1 MAGQVDEREKAIL
14 HCYGLKAMQSNKK
27 IFVDNEEITSWY
39 IEGFLELENLQ
50 NTFSDE
56 QIVDIY
62 DSGE

>member
-1 MAGQVDEREKAIL
+1 MASQVDEREKAIL
-14 HCYGLKAMQSNKK
+14 NCYGLKAMQSNKK